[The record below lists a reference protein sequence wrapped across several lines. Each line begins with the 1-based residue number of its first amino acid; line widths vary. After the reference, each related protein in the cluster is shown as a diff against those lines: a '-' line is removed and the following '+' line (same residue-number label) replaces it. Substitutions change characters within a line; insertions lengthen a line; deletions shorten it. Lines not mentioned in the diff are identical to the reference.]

1 MKNKILLSI
10 MLVVWFGMTG
20 CAPHIHIDFMGKE
33 DIREVQLIKSKV
45 KEKILVIDLNGTITT
60 QQNPGLLNRGGDL
73 LSNIYYRLQTAS
85 RDPLVKGVILRIDS
99 PGGDGTTSDI
109 ILHEIL
115 QFRKKTNIPVVALM
129 MGVAASGGYY
139 VACGC
144 DTIIAHPTTIT
155 GSIGVIAVLPGLK
168 GMLDKI
174 GVEINIIKSGKM
186 KDVGSP
192 FKDLTQEGRTYI
204 QDMVDQMYRKFLQ
217 VVHHNRKAFLSMAE
231 IENLADGRVYH
242 AQQALD
248 LKLIDE
254 IGYFDAALKRT
265 LSLAKIPAA
274 NVVAYTYHPKRKTN
288 IYANVNQQGNP
299 LTVEIDALKH
309 LLPTLKT
316 GFYYLWLPLSNN

>member
-1 MKNKILLSI
+1 
-10 MLVVWFGMTG
+10 
-20 CAPHIHIDFMGKE
+20 
-33 DIREVQLIKSKV
+33 
-45 KEKILVIDLNGTITT
+45 
-60 QQNPGLLNRGGDL
+60 LNRGGDL

-109 ILHEIL
+109 IYHEIM
-115 QFRKKTNIPVVALM
+115 QFRKKSNIPVVALL

-168 GMLDKI
+168 GMLEKI
-174 GVEINIIKSGKM
+174 GVEMNIIKSGKM
-186 KDVGSP
+186 KDAGSP
-192 FKDLTQEGRTYI
+192 FKDLSGEERTYI
-204 QDMVDQMYRKFLQ
+204 QDMVDQMYRKFLH
-217 VVHHNRKAFLSMAE
+217 VVHDNRKDSLSLPE

-248 LKLIDE
+248 FKLIDE
-254 IGYFDAALKRT
+254 IGYFDAALKRV
-265 LSLAKIPAA
+265 LALTKIPAA
-274 NVVAYTYHPKRKTN
+274 NVVAYTYHPTRKTN

-299 LTVEIDALKH
+299 LSVEIDALKH

-316 GFYYLWLPLSNN
+316 GFYYLWLPLLNR